1 MAGSSKARGLRAAGP
16 VPASP
21 SPCAAGHSQP
31 LRRWAVSMPEVDD
44 ASGIPVDADAPQR
57 RRPIVPFSDTVNRV
71 LRHFGVE
78 ARIHDTAMLDAM
90 ARAWPEVAGPELA
103 SRLELEKYDR
113 NILYVLARNNA
124 ELFEIRQ
131 FKLRAIEARAK
142 AHPAFAGLRQ
152 IRVRC
157 R

>member
-1 MAGSSKARGLRAAGP
+1 MAGYRRGFPRRKTVADKSAGDNAARP
-16 VPASP
+16 
-21 SPCAAGHSQP
+21 P
-31 LRRWAVSMPEVDD
+31 LRVFSAQMPPVDD
-44 ASGIPVDADAPQR
+44 ATGLPVDADAPQR
-57 RRPIVPFSDTVNRV
+57 RRPIVPFSEAVNHV
-71 LRHFGVE
+71 LGHFGVG
-78 ARIHDTAMLDAM
+78 AHVKDTALLDAM
-90 ARAWPEVAGPELA
+90 ARAWPEVAGPDLA
-103 SRLELEKYDR
+103 SRLELEKYER

-131 FKLRAIEARAK
+131 FKIRGVEARAK